1 MKDNIYPVIVFNG
14 HVFAFFETN
23 DLKEVCIL
31 FFYLHN
37 TNTKVITQCEH
48 QSPKRKL
55 SYLIHPFLMR
65 NSIFYLNLRLLR
77 EDVNFKFKVAK
88 KLLTR

>member
-55 SYLIHPFLMR
+55 SYVIHPFF
-65 NSIFYLNLRLLR
+65 NEELNFLSQPQ
-77 EDVNFKFKVAK
+77 VAK
-88 KLLTR
+88 RRC